1 MNNTELEEKL
11 FNDHRIRDIVGGV
24 YASDAIPIH
33 VKKRP
38 LLHIVNTDP
47 SYMPGKHWVVIYI
60 GEDGLVEHFDPLG
73 EAPNSTIE
81 HYLWSISPKG
91 YLKIT
96 TALQG
101 STSSNC
107 GQFCLYY
114 SYFRARN
121 FGMQCIVNSLT
132 LDHAFNDYIVDHFVA
147 NYLN

>member
-11 FNDHRIRDIVGGV
+11 FSDHHIRDIPGGV
-24 YASDAIPIH
+24 YASDTITIH

-38 LLHIVNTDP
+38 LLHIVNNDP
-47 SYMPGKHWVVIYI
+47 SYMPEKHWMVIYI
-60 GEDGLVEHFDPLG
+60 GEDGFVEYFDPLG

-81 HYLWSISPKG
+81 HYLWRISPKG

-101 STSSNC
+101 STSSTVD
-107 GQFCLYY
+107 
-114 SYFRARN
+114 N
-121 FGMQCIVNSLT
+121 FAYIIHISVHCIVNSLT
-132 LDHAFNDYIVDHFVA
+132 LDHVLNDYIVDHIVV